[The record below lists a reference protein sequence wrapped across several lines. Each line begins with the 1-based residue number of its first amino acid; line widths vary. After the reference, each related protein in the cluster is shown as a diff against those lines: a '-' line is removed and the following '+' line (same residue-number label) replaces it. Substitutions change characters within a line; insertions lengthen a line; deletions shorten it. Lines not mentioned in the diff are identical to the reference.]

1 MKTNFFKINIKYK
14 LILFIINKI
23 KLNKLKIIL
32 IKFAFN

>member
-1 MKTNFFKINIKYK
+1 MKTDFFKINIQYK